1 MDFFKAPH
9 LHRHINGFNSQ
20 ERSSQKALQTLHA
33 GLGFGP
39 VGPRG
44 GNWLGQNHAKSDN
57 KSRESEHPMEGNYY
71 RNAEHIWNIPLE
83 CGHIFTFHAGKSSIR
98 SAHLGY
104 EYLEI
109 LGVRRMPNQDKP
121 RS

>member
-1 MDFFKAPH
+1 MALIRKSARRRKLCKRFTQALDLAP
-9 LHRHINGFNSQ
+9 
-20 ERSSQKALQTLHA
+20 
-33 GLGFGP
+33 P